1 MSIYSICIIHKTIRL
16 FNQNIGDF
24 IMKKIQVSTVRQIAD
39 VEVLFVNASLI
50 AKALRAQMAAS
61 KIAKH
66 MEDNRNVYPVMEPEV
81 DQEGN
86 PIVDENGYVKEH
98 PMLDEKGNQVWYYG
112 NHRLDAIDVED
123 FYKNVA
129 PFLKELVDAFEE

>member
-1 MSIYSICIIHKTIRL
+1 
-16 FNQNIGDF
+16 
-24 IMKKIQVSTVRQIAD
+24 MKKIQVSTVRQMAD

-61 KIAKH
+61 KIAKY
-66 MEDNRNVYPVMEPEV
+66 MEDVRDVYPEMETEV
-81 DQEGN
+81 DDENN
-86 PIVDENGYVKEH
+86 PIIDENGRVKEH

-112 NHRLDAIDVED
+112 NHYIGADSVKD

-129 PFLKELVDAFEE
+129 PFLKELVDAFGE

>member
-1 MSIYSICIIHKTIRL
+1 
-16 FNQNIGDF
+16 
-24 IMKKIQVSTVRQIAD
+24 MKKIYVSTVRQMAD

-50 AKALRAQMAAS
+50 AKALRAQMATE
-61 KIAKH
+61 KIAKR
-66 MEDNRNVYPVMEPEV
+66 MEDNRDVYPVMEPDV

-86 PIVDENGYVKEH
+86 NITDENGCIKEH
-98 PMLDEKGNQVWYYG
+98 PALDEKGNQVWYYSM
-112 NHRLDAIDVED
+112 HRLDAVDVEN

>member
-1 MSIYSICIIHKTIRL
+1 MS
-16 FNQNIGDF
+16 
-24 IMKKIQVSTVRQIAD
+24 KKIRVSTVNMTSD
-39 VEVLFVNASLI
+39 VQVLFVNANLI
-50 AKALRAQMAAS
+50 TKALRAQMVAS

-66 MEDNRNVYPVMEPEV
+66 MEDTRNVYPVMEAEV

-86 PIVDENGYVKEH
+86 PILDEKGYAKEH
-98 PMLDEKGNQVWYYG
+98 PMLDEKGNQIWYYG
-112 NHRLDAIDVED
+112 SHRLDAIDVED

>member
-1 MSIYSICIIHKTIRL
+1 MS
-16 FNQNIGDF
+16 
-24 IMKKIQVSTVRQIAD
+24 KKIQVSTVNMTSD
-39 VEVLFVNASLI
+39 VQVLFVNANLI
-50 AKALRAQMAAS
+50 TKGLRAQMAAS

-66 MEDNRNVYPVMEPEV
+66 MEDNRNVYPVMETEV

-86 PIVDENGYVKEH
+86 PIVDERGYAKEH
-98 PMLDEKGNQVWYYG
+98 PMLDEKGNHVWYYG
-112 NHRLDAIDVED
+112 NHRLDATDVED

>member
-1 MSIYSICIIHKTIRL
+1 
-16 FNQNIGDF
+16 
-24 IMKKIQVSTVRQIAD
+24 MKKIQVSTVRQMAD

-61 KIAKH
+61 KIAKR
-66 MEDNRNVYPVMEPEV
+66 MEDIRDVYPVMETEV

-86 PIVDENGYVKEH
+86 PIVDEKGYAKEH
-98 PMLDEKGNQVWYYG
+98 PVLDENGNQVWYYG
-112 NHRLDAIDVED
+112 NHRLDATNVED